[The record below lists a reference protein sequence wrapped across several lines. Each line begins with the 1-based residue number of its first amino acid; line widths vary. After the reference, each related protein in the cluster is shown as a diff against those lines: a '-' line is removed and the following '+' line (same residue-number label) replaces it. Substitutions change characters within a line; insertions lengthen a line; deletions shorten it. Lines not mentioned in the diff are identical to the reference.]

1 MRRSRGISPLAAG
14 LIALTL
20 IGVGGYLGFT
30 KRLPWHHDYVVHGVF
45 ASANELHR
53 NSPVRIAGVNV
64 GRVTGVKRG
73 PAGTA
78 VVAMAI
84 SDSGRPIHADATMKV
99 RPRIFLEGNFFVDV
113 RPGTGAAPEL
123 HDGGTVPLAQTATPV
138 QFDQVLSTLNS
149 STRDQLRTLVEQY
162 GAALDHGGAQAIRR
176 GVPNWTGAFKGA
188 AIVAEASRGTQ
199 EHDLSR
205 FIAAQAQVSGAL
217 ASRRTQLADLV
228 VQFNHTL
235 GALAARQGDVA
246 ASVAGLAGTLRA
258 AGPALAEVNRA
269 LPSLR
274 AFIPEVRPGLRAA
287 PRTLDLAL
295 PLLDQAN
302 RLLAPSE
309 LPTLIASLRPAVRS
323 LTAIEPD
330 LRTLLGLVKPVT
342 DCVHDNAV
350 PALTTPL
357 DDGGLSTGQPAWQEL
372 LHNVVG
378 LASGSQDF
386 DGNGPAVRY
395 YGGYGDQLV
404 STGALPG
411 TGQLYGLSSTPVLGS
426 RPAWPGPGNQPP
438 FRPDVAC
445 ATQRAP
451 DLNPATRSAPAPR
464 TARARTVDPKLL
476 STVARVLRAA
486 DRGRA
491 AR

>member
-1 MRRSRGISPLAAG
+1 
-14 LIALTL
+14 
-20 IGVGGYLGFT
+20 
-30 KRLPWHHDYVVHGVF
+30 
-45 ASANELHR
+45 
-53 NSPVRIAGVNV
+53 VRIAGVNI
-64 GRVTGVKRG
+64 GRVTGVRREPG
-73 PAGTA
+73 GTA

-84 SDSGRPIHADATMKV
+84 SDAGRPIHADATMKV

-162 GAALDHGGAQAIRR
+162 GAALDHGGAEAIRR

-269 LPSLR
+269 IELDPKSSKAHVAHGVGNYYLP
-274 AFIPEVRPGLRAA
+274 AA
-287 PRTLDLAL
+287 LGGGFDLAAK
-295 PLLDQAN
+295 DF
-302 RLLAPSE
+302 RK
-309 LPTLIASLRPAVRS
+309 
-323 LTAIEPD
+323 AIELD
-330 LRTLLGLVKPVT
+330 AKDSEAWLWLGL
-342 DCVHDNAV
+342 
-350 PALTTPL
+350 ALRK
-357 DDGGLSTGQPAWQEL
+357 
-372 LHNVVG
+372 
-378 LASGSQDF
+378 ASRDADARKEFQKS
-386 DGNGPAVRY
+386 
-395 YGGYGDQLV
+395 LE
-404 STGALPG
+404 
-411 TGQLYGLSSTPVLGS
+411 
-426 RPAWPGPGNQPP
+426 
-438 FRPDVAC
+438 
-445 ATQRAP
+445 
-451 DLNPATRSAPAPR
+451 LNPA
-464 TARARTVDPKLL
+464 
-476 STVARVLRAA
+476 RVWTKEQLAKTP
-486 DRGRA
+486 GQ
-491 AR
+491 